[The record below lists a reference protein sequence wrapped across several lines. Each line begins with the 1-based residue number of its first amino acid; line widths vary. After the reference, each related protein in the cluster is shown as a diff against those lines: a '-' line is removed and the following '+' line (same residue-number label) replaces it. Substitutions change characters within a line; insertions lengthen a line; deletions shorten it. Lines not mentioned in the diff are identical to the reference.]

1 MPEFVSTEVLAYAA
15 IAMLS
20 GMASILWFFFRRM
33 IAGVDRTNDLVLE
46 EQNRLHEMEVR
57 LIARID
63 AVDANQDK
71 MKQDISVLFSEV
83 NLLKGRMEALHGMPD
98 HTEWQ

>member
-1 MPEFVSTEVLAYAA
+1 MTN
-15 IAMLS
+15 
-20 GMASILWFFFRRM
+20 
-33 IAGVDRTNDLVLE
+33 VDKTNELILE

-71 MKQDISVLFSEV
+71 MKHDISVLFSEV
-83 NLLKGRMEALHGMPD
+83 NLLKGRMEVLHGLPD
-98 HTEWQ
+98 NTEWQ